1 MCIRDRIIRV
11 MSKER
16 ERKLKEEVEILKI
29 RNKDEKR
36 LMNIKTTF
44 ENEEIFSSLLDNKKE

>member
-1 MCIRDRIIRV
+1 

-16 ERKLKEEVEILKI
+16 ERKLKKEVEILKI
-29 RNKDEKR
+29 RNKNENR
-36 LMNIKTTF
+36 LMNTKTTF